1 MKFKQIYILY
11 SNLHKK
17 TGIRFFLKKLLH
29 KYLFKIPLWRETD
42 DVCYYLFNF

>member
-17 TGIRFFLKKLLH
+17 NRHSIFIKKFWL
-29 KYLFKIPLWRETD
+29 KYLFKIPLWSKID
-42 DVCYYLFNF
+42 NVLLFTF